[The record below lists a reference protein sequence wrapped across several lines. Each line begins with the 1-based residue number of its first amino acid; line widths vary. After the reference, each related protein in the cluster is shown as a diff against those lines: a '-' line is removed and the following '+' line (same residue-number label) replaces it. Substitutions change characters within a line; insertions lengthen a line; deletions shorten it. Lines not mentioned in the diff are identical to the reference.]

1 MSDEP
6 RARSRQEAATTR
18 GEQIRSQLI
27 EMLTTDG
34 PQTAGDL
41 LPRVETPGI
50 SLSEIAFQLQRLCE
64 EGKATGA
71 VGDTYS
77 TIRAAESSSG

>member
-6 RARSRQEAATTR
+6 RAHNRQEAATTR

-27 EMLTTDG
+27 EMLTVDG
-34 PQTAGDL
+34 PQTAGTL

-64 EGKATGA
+64 EGKAIGA

-77 TIRAAESSSG
+77 AVPTARPSSG